1 MPSRALGF
9 RQGTQT
15 SWALA
20 FSLVKLGARLGCI
33 SDLHPGP
40 EMLCFWSLLRGGKS
54 WEVERTKALPG
65 AKSRNWTIQH
75 VNLLKVEPESVVPR
89 IECFHPI
96 FQKMRPDKFG
106 GSVTRRMHSLREL
119 GRTYG
124 ANIAPATTNSSSF
137 WLTWWVK
144 KMTSLWTENKTPW
157 PNLLPVVLLHKYNDL
172 GRKCACG
179 LKRV

>member
-1 MPSRALGF
+1 MSSRALGF

-15 SWALA
+15 CWALA
-20 FSLVKLGARLGCI
+20 FSLVKVRGWTRLYLRPPPRSWNVVFLIPSQGQ
-33 SDLHPGP
+33 
-40 EMLCFWSLLRGGKS
+40 EVLRGRKN
-54 WEVERTKALPG
+54 KAIPG

-75 VNLLKVEPESVVPR
+75 VNLLKIEPESVVPR
-89 IECFHPI
+89 IECFHTI

-124 ANIAPATTNSSSF
+124 ANMAPATTNSSSSF

-144 KMTSLWTENKTPW
+144 KMISL
-157 PNLLPVVLLHKYNDL
+157 
-172 GRKCACG
+172 
-179 LKRV
+179 